1 MRGLAKGLRNIQGV
15 AVLVKLGLDYGLT
28 TSNCLIDSDIP
39 EAYLNDPSAMI
50 TREQL
55 IQVIRNLHMQ
65 IEDITGYGV
74 LAGSHCHTSTLGIL
88 GLALTSSPNIREAL
102 ILALRFFNLTFALA
116 HFSLKEIDHHTIV
129 TIDASFLPLDIRRF
143 IIERATSTLV
153 TILHD
158 LYPKKSAVDSIDF
171 TFPITQQIE
180 PYLAIFGVQ
189 PTFSTKA
196 NVVRLRTDILLRTL
210 PQANTLM
217 LKIAI
222 QQCQKLSDQLIG
234 KISFTT
240 QIRELLTH
248 NISVWSDME
257 SIARYF
263 CITSRTLRRRLAE
276 EGTTFINLRDEVRIT
291 IAIEYLTS
299 SQLSIYEISSLLNY
313 SSPTSFI
320 TAFKRL
326 KGSTPSIFRKK
337 ASGNGN
343 DNFT

>member
-1 MRGLAKGLRNIQGV
+1 MRGLAKGLRNVQGV
-15 AVLVKLGLDYGLT
+15 VVLVKLGLDYGLT
-28 TSNCLIDSDIP
+28 TSDCLLDSNIP

-50 TREQL
+50 TLEQL
-55 IQVIRNLHMQ
+55 IQVIRNLHAQ
-65 IEDITGYGV
+65 IKDITGYGL
-74 LAGSHCHTSTLGIL
+74 LAGSHCHISTLGIL
-88 GLALTSSPNIREAL
+88 GLALTSSPNSREAL
-102 ILALRFFNLTFALA
+102 ILALHFFNLTYSLA
-116 HFSLKEIDHHTIV
+116 HFSMKEIDHHTII

-143 IIERATSTLV
+143 ITERATSTLV

-158 LYPKKSAVDSIDF
+158 LYPKQSAIDSINF
-171 TFPITQQIE
+171 MFPAGQQTE
-180 PYLAIFGVQ
+180 HYLEILGVQ
-189 PTFSTKA
+189 PTFSAKA
-196 NVVRLRTDILLRTL
+196 NIIRLRTDILLRTL
-210 PQANTLM
+210 PQANALTL
-217 LKIAI
+217 KTAI

-234 KISFTT
+234 KVNFTT

-248 NISVWSDME
+248 NISAWSDME

-299 SQLSIYEISSLLNY
+299 TELSIYDISSLLNY

-326 KGSTPSIFRKK
+326 RGSTPSVFRKQ
-337 ASGNGN
+337 ATLLIS
-343 DNFT
+343 